1 MNTLPLTYSTLQPF
15 NYSTIQ
21 LFNPSTIHSFNPPP
35 IQTFSNTIIK
45 LIVLC
50 LLAWAIWAQL
60 LGKEDLE
67 EIWATF
73 LNKVEEGNLT
83 FLFAAVLLMPVN
95 WGLEALKWK
104 KLMQHVLPVSFWKAL
119 KAILSGVTIS
129 FFTPNRVGDFGGRL
143 LQVES
148 KYNWDAVIATL
159 VSSFSQLVA
168 LLTCG
173 WIGLMYFAWMFLNL
187 ETYLLLGILILG
199 LSLLVLMIFGFFNI
213 DLIIPIAKR
222 IKIIQRFKKPLRH
235 LAVLK
240 TFTSRELLR
249 VLLLSFLRYLTFSI
263 QFYLLL
269 WFLGIEAPFLA
280 ALAGISTV
288 FLVQTSIP
296 LPPVLGLLTRG
307 QVALFVWQFFG
318 GNELSVLAA
327 TYSIFVINLLI
338 PSLLGAVFIVQI
350 NVLKSLGYENDRP

>member
-1 MNTLPLTYSTLQPF
+1 
-15 NYSTIQ
+15 
-21 LFNPSTIHSFNPPP
+21 
-35 IQTFSNTIIK
+35 
-45 LIVLC
+45 
-50 LLAWAIWAQL
+50 
-60 LGKEDLE
+60 
-67 EIWATF
+67 
-73 LNKVEEGNLT
+73 
-83 FLFAAVLLMPVN
+83 MP
-95 WGLEALKWK
+95 
-104 KLMQHVLPVSFWKAL
+104 
-119 KAILSGVTIS
+119 
-129 FFTPNRVGDFGGRL
+129 
-143 LQVES
+143 
-148 KYNWDAVIATL
+148 
-159 VSSFSQLVA
+159 
-168 LLTCG
+168 
-173 WIGLMYFAWMFLNL
+173 
-187 ETYLLLGILILG
+187 
-199 LSLLVLMIFGFFNI
+199 
-213 DLIIPIAKR
+213 
-222 IKIIQRFKKPLRH
+222 
-235 LAVLK
+235 
-240 TFTSRELLR
+240 RELLR